1 MAFFWYDAHRPDPP
15 DPEKDREVAMKR
27 ILSAAAA
34 LALVCL
40 CASAAAY
47 SKNGQGLYVDASGQV
62 IADLWDDAAGLYI
75 VNGVGYPIENSDSG
89 ASSSSSQP
97 SSGSS
102 SGAITVNSSDGATDP
117 TAGLQKNPD
126 GSVTVQSGQ
135 VSAPDEEESSPH
147 LTQEEW
153 AARWAKY
160 AAKNGVTTGTVFMDG
175 LGNVLPAEILELGLA
190 RSTILV
196 EGKTMTVPTVALKWD
211 TEAPEDK
218 VLAVAT
224 PSKQTYLTLRAK
236 KSQKSFVM
244 GHCEKCRVVRV
255 ISTGKTWTF
264 VDDGGVRAYVLTSGL
279 TFYANEPRNW
289 VNAIITVKGKTPRGN
304 YVHFRCSPSSKA
316 KQSAK
321 EYPVGTSIAV
331 FSQEGEWSEIE
342 VDGYHCWML
351 SKFVT
356 LTEPLITADAAPES

>member
-1 MAFFWYDAHRPDPP
+1 
-15 DPEKDREVAMKR
+15 MKR
-27 ILSAAAA
+27 ILSAVTA
-34 LALVCL
+34 LALACL

-47 SKNGQGLYVDASGQV
+47 SKNSQGLYVDGNGQV
-62 IADLWDDAAGLYI
+62 IADLWDDAAGIYI
-75 VNGVGYPIENSDSG
+75 VNGVGYPIENSD
-89 ASSSSSQP
+89 APSSSSSSAP
-97 SSGSS
+97 SS
-102 SGAITVNSSDGATDP
+102 SGAITVNSSDGAADP

-135 VSAPDEEESSPH
+135 VSAPDAGESSPH
-147 LTQEEW
+147 LTEAEW

-160 AAKNGVTTGTVFMDG
+160 AAKNGVTTGTVYMDDA
-175 LGNVLPAEILELGLA
+175 GNVHPAEITELGIA

-196 EGKTMTVPTVALKWD
+196 DGKKITVPTVSLKWD
-211 TEAPEDK
+211 TEAPADK
-218 VLAVAT
+218 VLAVCT

-279 TFYANEPRNW
+279 TFYANESRQYAE
-289 VNAIITVKGKTPRGN
+289 AIITVKGKTPSGN
-304 YVHFRCSPSSKA
+304 YVHFRTSPSNKGR
-316 KQSAK
+316 QSLK

-331 FSQEGEWSEIE
+331 FSQEGDWSEIE

-356 LTEPLITADAAPES
+356 LKEPLITADAAPES